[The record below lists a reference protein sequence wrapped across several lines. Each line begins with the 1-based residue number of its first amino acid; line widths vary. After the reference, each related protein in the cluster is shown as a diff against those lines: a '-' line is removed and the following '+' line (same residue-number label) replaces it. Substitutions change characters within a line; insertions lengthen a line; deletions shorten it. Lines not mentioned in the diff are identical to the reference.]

1 MSDIIAHFIPLF
13 HPDSKYQNI
22 CLQSLIFRVCRLET
36 AAAACC
42 TIRYYIITTKLN
54 CERLRGRPKKKK
66 KHIIKDKYREREFCL
81 CVRLCLDFFFLADG
95 HSCITNVIN
104 DKKKKTHI
112 QLRHTERLLC
122 AQDKKKN
129 IVYQDFEGEV
139 CSRIWAD

>member
-1 MSDIIAHFIPLF
+1 MSNIIAHFIPLF

-22 CLQSLIFRVCRLET
+22 CLQSLIFRVCRPET

-54 CERLRGRPKKKK
+54 CERLRGRPKKKTTLSRISIVK
-66 KHIIKDKYREREFCL
+66 GSFV
-81 CVRLCLDFFFLADG
+81 CVSVSAWTSFFLADG
-95 HSCITNVIN
+95 HTCITNVIN
-104 DKKKKTHI
+104 DKKKHTFSCVI
-112 QLRHTERLLC
+112 QSACCVRKI
-122 AQDKKKN
+122 KKKN